1 MNDWELI
8 QTYCRNGSE
17 SAFETLVKRHVD
29 FVYCSALRQLRDP
42 LLAEDVSQTVFLL
55 LVRKAKAFRSGTVL
69 VSWLF
74 RTTQFVAARAL
85 RPEYRRQRRELDAA
99 TMNPQSSSP
108 ETDQRWERIAP
119 VLDEALATL
128 PSKDR
133 DAVLLRFFSRKPFG
147 QVGAEIG
154 VSEDA
159 AKKRVNRALARLRQ
173 FFAQRGTT
181 LSTAALAAILAECA
195 AQAAPVAI
203 GTKIAAAFEAGAFAT
218 SSTPAA
224 ALLKIVLRDLFRA
237 RAKWGLVGAAAIV
250 GLLLWVNTALR
261 PIEGEQINMEGNT
274 TATFVATTSNDPV
287 ASERNITPTINR
299 SDRVLSL
306 LIAQAESRTP
316 VAEARVLVECWD
328 GKQMERMLDSTTDA
342 QGALDVPVPI
352 RPFETLRIWVSAA
365 GRVPMFAQ
373 WQAHEFTEPV
383 LLHTMFLEEGQAAH
397 GTVRDEAGNPI
408 SGAKVSF
415 WGPGADLAKRE
426 CRHFHAE
433 LSEAYTDEAGCWT
446 TSQLPPQVP
455 GLGVSIRVTHPDFTP
470 AQPWV
475 GGLPGFPTNAALIL
489 SNGVALSGR
498 VVAADGS
505 PIVKATV
512 AKQSGRAYLSAR
524 TDADGRFAWPHIE
537 PGRVF
542 VDVSAEGFDTIHES
556 VWATN
561 AANEVVFTLTESSN
575 QVQSPSNMPRM
586 WLRGSVVDA

>member
-1 MNDWELI
+1 VSLFDGGGDDVRKQHAMNDWELI
-8 QTYCRNGSE
+8 EAYCRNGSE

-85 RPEYRRQRRELDAA
+85 RTEYRRQRRELDAA

-203 GTKIAAAFEAGAFAT
+203 GTKIAAAFGAGAFAT

-261 PIEGEQINMEGNT
+261 PIEGEQINIEGNT

-287 ASERNITPTINR
+287 ASSRNITPTINR

-306 LIAQAESRTP
+306 LIAQAETRTP
-316 VAEARVLVECWD
+316 VPEARVLVECWD

-342 QGALDVPVPI
+342 QGAMDVPVPI

-383 LLHTMFLEEGQAAH
+383 LLHTVFLEEGQLAH

-408 SGAKVSF
+408 SGAKVSLS
-415 WGPGADLAKRE
+415 GPGADLAKRE

-433 LSEAYTDEAGCWT
+433 LS
-446 TSQLPPQVP
+446 
-455 GLGVSIRVTHPDFTP
+455 
-470 AQPWV
+470 
-475 GGLPGFPTNAALIL
+475 AA
-489 SNGVALSGR
+489 
-498 VVAADGS
+498 
-505 PIVKATV
+505 
-512 AKQSGRAYLSAR
+512 
-524 TDADGRFAWPHIE
+524 
-537 PGRVF
+537 
-542 VDVSAEGFDTIHES
+542 
-556 VWATN
+556 
-561 AANEVVFTLTESSN
+561 
-575 QVQSPSNMPRM
+575 
-586 WLRGSVVDA
+586 